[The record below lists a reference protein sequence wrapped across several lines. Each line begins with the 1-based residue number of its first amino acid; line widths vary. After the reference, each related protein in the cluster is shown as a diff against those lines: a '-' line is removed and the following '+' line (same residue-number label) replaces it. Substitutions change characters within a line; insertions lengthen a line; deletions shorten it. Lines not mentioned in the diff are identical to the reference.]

1 MDSVRR
7 LFLVDAR
14 TLSGATE
21 LGTEPE
27 PNPEPE
33 LNRNPNRNGNRN
45 RNLVVGEG
53 AMAKVYVI
61 SCRDAGVECD
71 FEARGDTL
79 DEVMQ
84 KCADHGISAH
94 NMKGFGPDL
103 YLKMRR
109 CVKVIDEG

>member
-1 MDSVRR
+1 MRHR
-7 LFLVDAR
+7 ERERAPN
-14 TLSGATE
+14 GNA
-21 LGTEPE
+21 E
-27 PNPEPE
+27 PNG
-33 LNRNPNRNGNRN
+33 NPNWNRN
-45 RNLVVGEG
+45 RNWNFE
-53 AMAKVYVI
+53 ATSDSERHQMAKVYVI

-71 FEARGDTL
+71 FEARGATL

-84 KCADHGISAH
+84 QCADHGIQEH